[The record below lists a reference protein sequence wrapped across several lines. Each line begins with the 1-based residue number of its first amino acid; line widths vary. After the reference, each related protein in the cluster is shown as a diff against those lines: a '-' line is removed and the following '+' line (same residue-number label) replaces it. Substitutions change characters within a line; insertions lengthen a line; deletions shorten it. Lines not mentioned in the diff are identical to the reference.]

1 MSGRWRIAAT
11 ITVGVLLGF
20 FAGVVAVQLGG
31 ERTQTIERVVIPPDA
46 GAAKAAAASVA
57 TASFGA
63 AQAEAHKAGVTKPPI
78 VPFIR
83 TLKLGDHGDGTK
95 QLQQALV
102 RAKFRPSKAKATG
115 YYGSITAKQVLSFQR
130 KTKGLAPSGVFGHP
144 TLLKLSKFYTAAM
157 RGELQAI
164 ARAHAVAKWQA
175 SILRNVHI
183 YARAAIA
190 GRAHY
195 SEGIQRG
202 LFPNLPTGN
211 ALLAPSWLDCS
222 SYVTW
227 LYSRSGALP
236 SGLTG
241 RLPDP
246 NGFGYSPVGYTGTL
260 AQHGVRISINA
271 PLRVGDLVFY
281 GGGYPYGHVAI
292 VVNAFLRLV
301 SSHGQPGVRTVP
313 FNYRPVSAIRREF

>member
-1 MSGRWRIAAT
+1 VSRRRWAT
-11 ITVGVLLGF
+11 TVLVGVLLGF

-31 ERTQTIERVVIPPDA
+31 EHTQVIERVIIPPDA
-46 GAAKAAAASVA
+46 GAAKASAATRA
-57 TASFGA
+57 TATFGA
-63 AQAEAHKAGVTKPPI
+63 AQAETHKAGVTKPPI

-83 TLKLGDHGDGTK
+83 TLSLGTHGDGTK

-102 RAKFRPSKAKATG
+102 RAKLRPARAKATG
-115 YYGSITAKQVLSFQR
+115 YYGPITARQVLTFQR
-130 KTKGLAPSGVFGHP
+130 KTRGLTPSGVFGHP

-175 SILRNVHI
+175 AILRDRAQ

-195 SEGIQRG
+195 SQGIERG
-202 LFPNLPTGN
+202 FFPNLVSGN
-211 ALLAPSWLDCS
+211 GLLAPSWLDCS

-227 LYSRSGALP
+227 LYSRSGAAP
-236 SGLTG
+236 SGISG

-260 AQHGVRISINA
+260 ARHGVRVSINA
-271 PLRVGDLVFY
+271 ALRVGDLVFY

-292 VVNAFLRLV
+292 VVDAFRRLV

-313 FNYRPVSAIRREF
+313 FNYRPVSAIRRYF

>member
-1 MSGRWRIAAT
+1 MTRRRWAAT
-11 ITVGVLLGF
+11 VIAGVLLGF
-20 FAGVVAVQLGG
+20 FAGVAAVQLGG
-31 ERTQTIERVVIPPDA
+31 QHTEVIERVVLPPNA
-46 GAAKAAAASVA
+46 AAAKASAAMRA
-57 TASFGA
+57 TATFGA
-63 AQAEAHKAGVTKPPI
+63 AQAELHKAGVTKPPI

-83 TLKLGDHGDGTK
+83 TLKLGDSGDGTK

-102 RAKFRPSKAKATG
+102 LAKYRPARAKATG
-115 YYGSITAKQVLSFQR
+115 YYGPITARQVLAFQR
-130 KTKGLAPSGVFGHP
+130 KTRGLDPSGVFGHP
-144 TLLKLSKFYTAAM
+144 TLLKLSKFYTAKM

-175 SILRNVHI
+175 GILRARAQ

-195 SEGIQRG
+195 SQGIERAF
-202 LFPNLPTGN
+202 FPNLTSNGS
-211 ALLAPSWLDCS
+211 LLAPSWLDCS

-227 LYSRSGALP
+227 LYSRSGAPP
-236 SGLTG
+236 SGLSG

-260 AQHGVRISINA
+260 AQHGVRIGINA
-271 PLRVGDLVFY
+271 ALRVGDLVFY

-292 VVNAFLRLV
+292 VVDAFRRLV

>member
-1 MSGRWRIAAT
+1 MTRRRIAAT
-11 ITVGVLLGF
+11 VLAGVLLGF
-20 FAGVVAVQLGG
+20 FAGLAAVQLGAQH
-31 ERTQTIERVVIPPDA
+31 TDVIERVVIPPDA
-46 GAAKAAAASVA
+46 GAAKASAAMRA
-57 TASFGA
+57 TATFGA
-63 AQAEAHKAGVTKPPI
+63 AQAEAHKAGVTKPPL

-83 TLKLGDHGDGTK
+83 TLKLGDSGDGTK

-102 RAKFRPSKAKATG
+102 RAHFRPAGAKATG
-115 YYGSITAKQVLSFQR
+115 RYGAITAKQVLAFQR

-157 RGELQAI
+157 RGELQAV

-175 SILRNVHI
+175 AMLRDVKI

-195 SEGIQRG
+195 SQGIERAF
-202 LFPNLPTGN
+202 FPNLPTGN

-227 LYSRSGALP
+227 IFSRSGAAP
-236 SGLTG
+236 SGLSG

-260 AQHGVRISINA
+260 AQHGVRIGINA
-271 PLRVGDLVFY
+271 ALRVGDLVFY

-292 VVNAFLRLV
+292 VVDAFRRLV

>member
-1 MSGRWRIAAT
+1 MSRRRFAAT
-11 ITVGVLLGF
+11 LALGLILGF
-20 FAGVVAVQLGG
+20 FAGVAALDLRGSG
-31 ERTQTIERVVIPPDA
+31 RLPAPPGADA
-46 GAAKAAAASVA
+46 GAAKASAASRA
-57 TASFGA
+57 TAAYGR
-63 AQAEAHKAGVTKPPI
+63 AQAEAHKAGISKPQI

-102 RAKFRPSKAKATG
+102 RAKLRPARAKATG
-115 YYGSITAKQVLSFQR
+115 YYGPITARQVLAFQR
-130 KTKGLAPSGVFGHP
+130 RVRLQPSGVFGHP

-157 RGELQAI
+157 RGQLQAI

-175 SILRNVHI
+175 GILRGRAA

-195 SEGIQRG
+195 SQTIARSF
-202 LFPNLPTGN
+202 FPRMPAKSTT
-211 ALLAPSWLDCS
+211 LLAYSALDCS

-227 LYSRSGALP
+227 LYSVSGAP
-236 SGLTG
+236 TSGFAG

-260 AQHGVRISINA
+260 AKHGVRVAINA
-271 PLRVGDLVFY
+271 ALRVGDLVFY

-292 VVNAFLRLV
+292 VVDAVRRLV

-313 FNYRPVSAIRREF
+313 FNYRTVSAIRRYF